1 MRPKRLSA
9 LLPPLIFLTA
19 LLLPAVAPA
28 EKVLYRFQNKGDGAI
43 VHAGLIADR
52 NGNLFGTAVG
62 LSLDGY
68 CQKGCGTVFEMTP
81 PGTKGGA
88 WTFSVLYA
96 FTMQNGDGAFPGSGL
111 VLDAAGNLYGTTSG
125 GGSNIGICQYYGCG
139 TVFEL
144 SPNSSG
150 GWTETVLYA
159 FGGGT
164 DGQNP
169 EGDLIFDKNGALY
182 GSTVVGGNSNTCTDC
197 GTVFR
202 LTPPSRQGGTWTE
215 QVLYRF
221 NNFSGGFW
229 PEAGVVSDKAGA
241 LYGTTNEGGQ
251 GSNYCSDGCGVVF
264 KLTPPV
270 KGGGDWTE
278 HVIYQFTGGNDGGE
292 PFADVTFDRVGNLY
306 GTTSTGNKN
315 AGAVYKLTPPSTKNG
330 AWTETTLYTCSTDSG
345 PYYILAG
352 VILDN
357 AGNLYGTSQAGSL
370 RYLGDVY
377 RLKPPAKKGGV
388 WTETELYAFQG
399 GKDGR
404 WPYAGLVFGRDG
416 ALYGT
421 TLQGGGGKCSNGAHD
436 FGCGTVFRLLP

>member
-1 MRPKRLSA
+1 MRPKRFSPSLSLIICLVA
-9 LLPPLIFLTA
+9 LAF
-19 LLLPAVAPA
+19 PAAA
-28 EKVLYRFQNKGDGAI
+28 EKVYSFQNEGDGAI
-43 VHAGLIADR
+43 PYAGLTSDGY
-52 NGNLFGTAVG
+52 GNLYGTTAG

-68 CQKGCGTVFEMTP
+68 CQKGCGTVFEMMAPATN
-81 PGTKGGA
+81 GGA
-88 WTFSVLYA
+88 WTYNVLYA

-159 FGGGT
+159 FKGGT

-169 EGDLIFDKNGALY
+169 EGSLILDRNAALY
-182 GSTVVGGNSNTCTDC
+182 GTTVVGGDSSSCTDC

-202 LTPPSRQGGTWTE
+202 LAPPSVPGGAWTE
-215 QVLYRF
+215 QVLHRF

-229 PEAGVVSDKAGA
+229 PEAGVVAADKSGA

-264 KLTPPV
+264 KLAPPS
-270 KGGGDWTE
+270 KPGGTWTKT
-278 HVIYQFTGGNDGGE
+278 VIYRFTGEGDGGQ
-292 PFADVTFDRVGNLY
+292 PYAGVTFDRLGNLY
-306 GTTSTGNKN
+306 GTTNTGHSNE
-315 AGAVYKLTPPSTKNG
+315 GAVYKLTPPAENSG
-330 AWTETTLYTCSTDSG
+330 AWTETTLYTCATDAGPEYST
-345 PYYILAG
+345 AG
-352 VILDN
+352 VIFDK
-357 AGNLYGTSQAGSL
+357 AGNVYATSESGGL
-370 RYLGDVY
+370 RGLGDVF
-377 RLKPPAKKGGV
+377 RLKPPATKGGP
-388 WTETELYAFQG
+388 WTETTLYTFKG

-404 WPYAGLVFGRDG
+404 WPYAGLVFGKDG
-416 ALYGT
+416 ALYGS

-436 FGCGTVFRLLP
+436 FGCGTVFRLVP